1 MGQKR
6 KFFKWT
12 LNHVYQRTVEGVH
25 LFYTQEDCLVF
36 YTIFSVCARSC
47 HLKVLKLCIMH
58 NHIHALIQAEN
69 VKELYSFM
77 DRVTAWFV
85 RAYNRQHSRTG
96 KLLKKSFGSAPKWD
110 EKKQRSAIIYVGN
123 NPVEKHF
130 CMYAEEY
137 RWNFLAYAKSDHPFS
152 EPIKLTEV
160 STNLKAYINQV
171 DNLSKLNL
179 PLKYS
184 MLSCFSKRLN
194 AKEME
199 QLIDYIIVSYA
210 PFDYDGLTSLFRSY
224 EDMLLAMRSTTGDE
238 FEIKEEKDDF
248 SLSSFQEM
256 MGYMKSNY
264 SIDFINK
271 MIGLPLEDKFKIVIA
286 LQANT
291 SASNYQICKFLHIP
305 IKR

>member
-1 MGQKR
+1 
-6 KFFKWT
+6 
-12 LNHVYQRTVEGVH
+12 
-25 LFYTQEDCLVF
+25 
-36 YTIFSVCARSC
+36 
-47 HLKVLKLCIMH
+47 
-58 NHIHALIQAEN
+58 
-69 VKELYSFM
+69 M

-194 AKEME
+194 ASK
-199 QLIDYIIVSYA
+199 
-210 PFDYDGLTSLFRSY
+210 RSVK
-224 EDMLLAMRSTTGDE
+224 A
-238 FEIKEEKDDF
+238 
-248 SLSSFQEM
+248 
-256 MGYMKSNY
+256 
-264 SIDFINK
+264 
-271 MIGLPLEDKFKIVIA
+271 
-286 LQANT
+286 
-291 SASNYQICKFLHIP
+291 H
-305 IKR
+305 